1 MRLVEYEPGVGHL
14 LLVLLLP
21 FSWAFFV
28 DQTTEEALNYS
39 FSSNKKWPTF
49 VDCCRCRGRR
59 PCLSNSLW
67 IEKAS
72 ENYSVSDSQ
81 REQQNNNWAFYS
93 FEIEKNSL
101 QTFRITYFIHEVY
114 KRKLEHVPTSRVPI
128 FWRFV
133 VFTHR
138 RSPYVTLPL
147 TKYHSKTEVE
157 QERLVCLWF
166 LKEEFVVF
174 CNIEKILKKNFFKW
188 KYFEN
193 WWHKSSH

>member
-1 MRLVEYEPGVGHL
+1 MPLFR
-14 LLVLLLP
+14 
-21 FSWAFFV
+21 
-28 DQTTEEALNYS
+28 YS
-39 FSSNKKWPTF
+39 FKSYCSAGSCWKSLRKLKSQFPILSGNNKTTT
-49 VDCCRCRGRR
+49 
-59 PCLSNSLW
+59 LL
-67 IEKAS
+67 
-72 ENYSVSDSQ
+72 Q
-81 REQQNNNWAFYS
+81 L
-93 FEIEKNSL
+93 FEIEKNSW
-101 QTFRITYFIHEVY
+101 QTFRITYFFHEVY

-174 CNIEKILKKNFFKW
+174 CNIEKILKYYINIL
-188 KYFEN
+188 N
-193 WWHKSSH
+193 CV

>member
-1 MRLVEYEPGVGHL
+1 MADFCWL
-14 LLVLLLP
+14 LSLP
-21 FSWAFFV
+21 W
-28 DQTTEEALNYS
+28 
-39 FSSNKKWPTF
+39 
-49 VDCCRCRGRR
+49 

-101 QTFRITYFIHEVY
+101 QTFRITYFFHEVY

-138 RSPYVTLPL
+138 RSPYVTLRL
-147 TKYHSKTEVE
+147 WLNTTGMSKTDEK
-157 QERLVCLWF
+157 QERRVCLWF

-174 CNIEKILKKNFFKW
+174 CNIEKIP
-188 KYFEN
+188 KYRYV
-193 WWHKSSH
+193 KY